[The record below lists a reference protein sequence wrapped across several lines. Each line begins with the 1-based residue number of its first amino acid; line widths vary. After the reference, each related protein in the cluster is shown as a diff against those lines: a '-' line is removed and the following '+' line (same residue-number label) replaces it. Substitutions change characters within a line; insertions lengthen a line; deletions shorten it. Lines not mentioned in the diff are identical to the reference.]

1 MGHVD
6 LMYRHS
12 GLGTALVAAG
22 HVSESREYACMREK
36 DPFSL
41 PRAQR
46 ALALGRSGD
55 DFDDVASFP
64 RAKAACVMPCRRA
77 VRQFLQH
84 RNTIMSRMGDYVFEG
99 KGLTATERRDKVKSL
114 FNSLDM
120 DGTVGAWRTRMG
132 LVDGE
137 RTLTGFRVDLGPAGS
152 FDFGQYRRAMA
163 VGTAW
168 LAGRMPA
175 MREFVVMH
183 LRNIRDTRRL
193 EHPERTLASY
203 VFQEAEGMS
212 RAAKIRWSVV
222 RGHTVQNLQHDGVI
236 IRLGFGDGV
245 VGAAQELTCACSR
258 ALGYEQPVERK

>member
-1 MGHVD
+1 M
-6 LMYRHS
+6 
-12 GLGTALVAAG
+12 
-22 HVSESREYACMREK
+22 
-36 DPFSL
+36 
-41 PRAQR
+41 QR
-46 ALALGRSGD
+46 AVGVGLPPSIWVWYLVRRSLD
-55 DFDDVASFP
+55 CS
-64 RAKAACVMPCRRA
+64 ACVWASGRIGS
-77 VRQFLQH
+77 V
-84 RNTIMSRMGDYVFEG
+84 SRMRVSRPEVVSRRPFI
-99 KGLTATERRDKVKSL
+99 LILHSPERRDRVKSL

-137 RTLTGFRVDLGPAGS
+137 RTLAGFRVDLGPAGS

-183 LRNIRDTRRL
+183 LRNIRDARRL

-203 VFQEAEGMS
+203 VFQEAEGVS
-212 RAAKIRWSVV
+212 RAAKLQWSVV
-222 RGHTVQNLQHDGVI
+222 RGHAVQNLQHDGVVV
-236 IRLGFGDGV
+236 RLGFGDGV
-245 VGAAQELTCACSR
+245 VGAARELTRACSH